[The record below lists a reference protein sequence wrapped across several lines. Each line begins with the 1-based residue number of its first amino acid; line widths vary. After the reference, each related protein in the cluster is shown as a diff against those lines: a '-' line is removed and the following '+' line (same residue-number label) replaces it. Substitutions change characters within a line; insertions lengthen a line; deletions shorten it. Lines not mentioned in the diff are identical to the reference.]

1 MKCRA
6 HGSPWRLSPALVGLA
21 ITVTLRAPLLA
32 APITGAGEDKQQKAI
47 ALIARA
53 QSLEKLLASDTGP
66 FHLRAHVTLFGMAGG
81 TGTLEG
87 DYVLFAVSSGRWF
100 EQIRFPGYSEF
111 SGLYDGERWRKRKV
125 VEKPLRFHEVAQ
137 TLSPAYH
144 LELPGGAQFG
154 ELRQKEAAGAK
165 AICIEAS
172 PTAALWQSDQAGM
185 AAISPVGI
193 GRDSQ
198 VTLCFE
204 ANSGLLR
211 SATYKTDL
219 PRFEYEGQ
227 VTYGNKVFPKVL
239 RCYEGKDLVVEA
251 TVEELVKEEVQ
262 DPAGFAPPAGA
273 DKWTYCA
280 NPDPPQLLVKKQPS
294 TNLLG
299 FSRAHHQFGTVLCL
313 AEVGTDGRIH
323 DFVWLRFVADGPATA
338 AKEAVQGWVYKP
350 ATCGGVPVP
359 VTIYLQYLVP
369 P

>member
-1 MKCRA
+1 MKRRVR
-6 HGSPWRLSPALVGLA
+6 GSPWRLSPALVGLA
-21 ITVTLRAPLLA
+21 ITVALRAPSLA
-32 APITGAGEDKQQKAI
+32 APITGAEEDEQQKGI
-47 ALIARA
+47 ALIVRA
-53 QSLEKLLASDTGP
+53 QSLEKLPASDTGP
-66 FHLRAHVTLFGMAGG
+66 FHLRARVTLFGMVGG

-87 DYVLFAVSSGRWF
+87 EYLLFALSSGRWF
-100 EQIRFPGYSEF
+100 EQIRFPGYSEL
-111 SGLYDGERWRKRKV
+111 SGLYDGERWRKRNV
-125 VEKPLRFHEVAQ
+125 GEKQLRFHEVAQ

-144 LELPGGAQFG
+144 LELPGGAQIG
-154 ELRQKEAAGAK
+154 ELLQKEVAGTK
-165 AICIEAS
+165 AICIDAS
-172 PTAALWQSDQAGM
+172 PTAALWQSDRAGM
-185 AAISPVGI
+185 AAISPVEI
-193 GRDSQ
+193 SRDSQ

-227 VTYGNKVFPKVL
+227 VTSGNKVFPKVL

-251 TVEELVKEEVQ
+251 TVEELVEEEVQ

-280 NPDPPQLLVKKQPS
+280 NPDPPQLLVKTQPS
-294 TNLLG
+294 KGILA
-299 FSRAHHQFGTVLCL
+299 FSKARRQFGTVHCL

-323 DFVWLRFVADGPATA
+323 DLAWLRFVAPGPAAA

-359 VTIYLQYLVP
+359 VTIHLAYLVAP
-369 P
+369 